1 MAAFEVTSKETSF
14 SIMDNTP
21 LLLPLY
27 VCQVVWFDSWA
38 CCITPFPLTSPQ
50 AVDYNSALGEP
61 PQSERESWGPAA
73 PALNSHGWVQ
83 VQKAFCVEVCQLLLI
98 FWHNKD
104 RNQCL
109 IGHAPSILD
118 MSFKIVLKWR
128 LYITCIWVRVKRI
141 LDSSELISPGMQKNH
156 LKCRIAEQVS
166 QVE

>member
-1 MAAFEVTSKETSF
+1 MVAFEATSKDSTF

-50 AVDYNSALGEP
+50 AVDCNRALGEP
-61 PQSERESWGPAA
+61 PQSESQTELGAC
-73 PALNSHGWVQ
+73 SHGWVQ
-83 VQKAFCVEVCQLLLI
+83 VQKAFCERVCQLLLI
-98 FWHNKD
+98 LWHNKG

-109 IGHAPSILD
+109 IGHARRCFRYV
-118 MSFKIVLKWR
+118 SFKIALQCSF
-128 LYITCIWVRVKRI
+128 YITCVWQCVRKECWTP
-141 LDSSELISPGMQKNH
+141 LHSSVRECRKTT
-156 LKCRIAEQVS
+156 LKCRIAAQVS